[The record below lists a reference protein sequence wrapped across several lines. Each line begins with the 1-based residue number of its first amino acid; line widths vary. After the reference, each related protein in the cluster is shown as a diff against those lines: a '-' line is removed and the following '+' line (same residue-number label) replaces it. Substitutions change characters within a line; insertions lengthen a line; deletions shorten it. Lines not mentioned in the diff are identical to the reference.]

1 VFAKIR
7 HIGNV
12 TARAMRAK
20 GSISL
25 QMPLGTP
32 VAQQRERATN
42 QLSVNKMKKIV
53 LLTVTFVTRW
63 LSASQAQVMAYPHT
77 HRDGMNVGEDYWTI
91 WRNNDKEQSQF
102 DPYEFRW

>member
-1 VFAKIR
+1 
-7 HIGNV
+7 
-12 TARAMRAK
+12 
-20 GSISL
+20 
-25 QMPLGTP
+25 MPLGTP

-42 QLSVNKMKKIV
+42 QLKRKQMKKIV
-53 LLTVTFVTRW
+53 LLAVTFVTRW

-77 HRDGMNVGEDYWTI
+77 HNDGMNVGEDYWTI